1 MNNGDSTAP
10 PCSGGGVAEQHTTND
25 ELTDASC
32 CPPIDDGPSPSVS
45 WNVSNINVFPS
56 LFQSQL
62 KNNITITNSPLL
74 G

>member
-10 PCSGGGVAEQHTTND
+10 SGGGVAEQHTTND

-45 WNVSNINVFPS
+45 WNASNLIYIFPS
-56 LFQSQL
+56 FHAYLIRI
-62 KNNITITNSPLL
+62 ITSHCIL
-74 G
+74 